1 MASANDRR
9 RQTPSR
15 RFQPSLEG
23 RLETRE
29 LMSHGGARLA
39 EAAHHAV
46 DSHALAA
53 HRHGHIKGTAYH
65 YLLTH
70 TNPKNAN
77 SLHVP
82 RFLSGHAPFFLN
94 QQPYRRHYFTATQ
107 TARGGQAVEVTA
119 LDGSHYMIKL
129 SYTSNTTATNI
140 AEGANGQNGVATT
153 ADVTSQVSM
162 QNANYPQPLGTIRAY
177 PMSGGRI
184 GLIIDGST
192 PNTEVTINPLGEPQI
207 KGFAHSFAY
216 GESSRKHL
224 LNIGQITVD
233 SGQIG
238 SILGFQDASLSGPL
252 MVNGS
257 NGIDRIAFDQL
268 LPGASITTG
277 GDLNTLDILQGATL
291 SGAGTGVS
299 IGRDL
304 NMLNV
309 GGTLSVTNGATFKI
323 GRDLGLVSQ
332 PPKGTGT
339 GSNVLLLN
347 FNSLAT
353 FTVTNVILPPSV
365 GAYIQGNVIVGNG
378 SAFTIGRAIDNTMYI
393 EGGVIGFSRILVNAA
408 STPTSPPLEIK
419 IPSNVSSATG
429 FVTALGGAG
438 G

>member
-1 MASANDRR
+1 MASASDRR
-9 RQTPSR
+9 RPTPSR
-15 RFQPSLEG
+15 RFQPTLGGALES
-23 RLETRE
+23 RML
-29 LMSHGGARLA
+29 LSHGGHVDHAVQ
-39 EAAHHAV
+39 AAH
-46 DSHALAA
+46 AA
-53 HRHGHIKGTAYH
+53 GHGHIKGTAYH

-82 RFLSGHAPFFLN
+82 RMLGTDAPFFLN
-94 QQPYRRHYFTATQ
+94 KQPYRRHYFIATQ

-140 AEGANGQNGVATT
+140 AEGANGQNGVASP
-153 ADVTSQVSM
+153 ADTTSQVAM

-177 PMSGGRI
+177 PMSGGRV
-184 GLIIDGST
+184 GLVIDGST
-192 PNTEVTINPLGEPQI
+192 PNTEVTINPLGQPQI

-216 GESSRKHL
+216 GESTRKHL
-224 LNIGQITVD
+224 LNIGQITVN

-252 MVNGS
+252 QVLGS

-268 LPGASITTG
+268 LPGANIQTG

-304 NMLNV
+304 NLLNV
-309 GGTLSVTNGATFKI
+309 GGTLSMTNGATFTI

-365 GAYIQGNVIVGNG
+365 GAYIQGNVIVGPG
-378 SAFTIGRAIDNTMYI
+378 SAFTIGRNIDNTMYI

-408 STPTSPPLEIK
+408 STPTNPPLETK
-419 IPSNVSSATG
+419 IPSNVSSSTG
-429 FVTALGGAG
+429 FVTALGGASG
-438 G
+438 